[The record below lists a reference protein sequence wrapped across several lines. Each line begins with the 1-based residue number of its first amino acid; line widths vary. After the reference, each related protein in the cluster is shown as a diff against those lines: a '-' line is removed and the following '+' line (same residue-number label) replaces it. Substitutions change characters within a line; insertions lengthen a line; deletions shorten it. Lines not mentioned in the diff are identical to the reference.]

1 MADSARKQIIDAI
14 VATLTTGSTGIVT
27 VTTKREP
34 WWEWDVWQFPGVCV
48 LEGPEKKSRFSYPD
62 ASSSIGDMYSELE
75 VNVLGYAQ
83 DMRNDLDMKRTDLIR
98 DIEKAISISTT
109 LNDLTLDIIPQTV
122 ETDQG
127 TLENYCITHNRYLV
141 KYIYNHATP

>member
-1 MADSARKQIIDAI
+1 MADSTRKQILDAI

-34 WWEWDVWQFPGVCV
+34 WWDWDVWKFPGVCV
-48 LEGPEKKSRFSYPD
+48 LEGPEKKSRFSYLD

-75 VNVLGYAQ
+75 VNVLGYVQ
-83 DMRNDLDMKRTDLIR
+83 DLRNDLEPKRTDLIR
-98 DIEKAISISTT
+98 DIENGIEKSTT
-109 LNDLTLDIIPQTV
+109 LNDLTLDVINQEV
-122 ETDQG
+122 VTDQG
-127 TLENYCITHNRYLV
+127 MLENQGVVHCKYLV